1 MPHYCEAFFLT
12 FFHSVYIL
20 RFDIIYLSFNLKIN
34 NVKAV
39 KRNFLVNEEYIR
51 LNEINNYQVN
61 RYFNPS
67 YFNLEDKLN
76 LHFDYSEGLGAKYI
90 RILAVYI
97 DTSKSMESYE
107 GLEFTEEFKLPFP
120 SEGITKKNEQ
130 SVSLKLKEDSK
141 LLWKIVIQIRQ
152 DFDTLLHLSIA

>member
-1 MPHYCEAFFLT
+1 MPHECEAFFLL
-12 FFHSVYIL
+12 FFNSVYIL
-20 RFDIIYLSFNLKIN
+20 RFDIINLSHNLKIY

-51 LNEINNYQVN
+51 LNEINYFQVG

-67 YFNLEDKLN
+67 HFNLEDKLN
-76 LHFDYSEGLGAKYI
+76 LHFDCSEGLGAEYI

-97 DTSKSMESYE
+97 DTSKSIEIYE

-120 SEGITKKNEQ
+120 EREITKKVEL
-130 SVSLKLKEDSK
+130 SVSLKLKEDTK
-141 LLWKIVIQIRQ
+141 LLWKIAIQIRP
-152 DFDTLLHLSIA
+152 DADTLIHLTVS

>member
-1 MPHYCEAFFLT
+1 M
-12 FFHSVYIL
+12 
-20 RFDIIYLSFNLKIN
+20 
-34 NVKAV
+34 KAV
-39 KRNFLVNEEYIR
+39 KRNLLVVEENIR
-51 LNEINNYQVN
+51 LNEINYFQVG

-67 YFNLEDKLN
+67 HFNLEDKLN
-76 LHFDYSEGLGAKYI
+76 LHFDYSEGLGADYI

-120 SEGITKKNEQ
+120 EGGITKKEEL

-141 LLWKIVIQIRQ
+141 LLWKIAIQIRPNVE
-152 DFDTLLHLSIA
+152 TLIHLTIS

>member
-1 MPHYCEAFFLT
+1 M
-12 FFHSVYIL
+12 
-20 RFDIIYLSFNLKIN
+20 
-34 NVKAV
+34 KAV
-39 KRNFLVNEEYIR
+39 KRNFLIVEEHIR
-51 LNEINNYQVN
+51 INEIKNFQVS

-67 YFNLEDKLN
+67 HFNFEDTLN
-76 LHFDYSEGLGAKYI
+76 LNFDYSEGRGAEYI

-120 SEGITKKNEQ
+120 EGGITKQNEL

-141 LLWKIVIQIRQ
+141 LLWKIGIQI
-152 DFDTLLHLSIA
+152 FPKIETLLHLSVS